1 MRTVTNCAPAGA
13 VRSLAGHGSSAPKW
27 MQLRAIEEA
36 REPLGMKATSISIV
50 RAMLSYMAADRV
62 SEMADDHHIVYASNA
77 SIAERAHVSI
87 QTVERHI
94 SKLIK
99 LGIIKRTTAANGK
112 RWCRRDRAGQVLLV
126 SGLSLLP
133 LATRHAEF
141 TALASEYRRAQEAL
155 LMLRD
160 ECTVAMA
167 RLQDA
172 ISDGVQDLLVRARL
186 ILRRRPQQDVLQDLL
201 DELNE
206 CVSVE
211 NRSSETCEP
220 TNLRDGDGEIEG
232 HKEHSLNPNSK
243 KEDHYL
249 KKVTQDQM
257 EHAFPRLCSELRFAR
272 NQAHCDQLMDQLADH
287 MKLGEAWYAMKS
299 SHAPAI
305 RFMVLGYILQR
316 VEIVRSH
323 RAYLTSIMN
332 KIDRGELEPM
342 TLLVPQKTRR
352 DEWEDREN
360 S

>member
-1 MRTVTNCAPAGA
+1 MRTVTNFAPAGA
-13 VRSLAGHGSSAPKW
+13 VRSLAGQGSSAPKW

-36 REPLGMKATSISIV
+36 REPLGLKATSISIV
-50 RAMLSYMAADRV
+50 RAMLSFMSADRV
-62 SEMADDHHIVYASNA
+62 SEMADEHHIVYASNA

-94 SKLIK
+94 SKLVK
-99 LGIIKRTTAANGK
+99 LGIINRITAANGK
-112 RWCRRDRAGQVLLV
+112 RWCRRDGAGRVTLV

-155 LMLRD
+155 QMLRD
-160 ECTVAMA
+160 QCTVAMA

-186 ILRRRPQQDVLQDLL
+186 ILRRRPQEDILQGLL
-201 DELNE
+201 DEINE
-206 CVSVE
+206 YVSVE

-220 TNLRDGDGEIEG
+220 TNLRAGNGEIEG
-232 HKEHSLNPNSK
+232 HKEHLLTHNSK
-243 KEDHYL
+243 KEDHYWE
-249 KKVTQDQM
+249 KVTQDQM

-287 MKLGEAWYAMKS
+287 MKLGEGWYTMKS

-305 RFMVLGYILQR
+305 RFMILGYILQR

-323 RAYLTSIMN
+323 RAYLMSIMN
-332 KIDRGELEPM
+332 KIDRGEMDPR
-342 TLLVPQKTRR
+342 TLLIPQKIRQ
-352 DEWEDREN
+352 DGWEGRKET
-360 S
+360 